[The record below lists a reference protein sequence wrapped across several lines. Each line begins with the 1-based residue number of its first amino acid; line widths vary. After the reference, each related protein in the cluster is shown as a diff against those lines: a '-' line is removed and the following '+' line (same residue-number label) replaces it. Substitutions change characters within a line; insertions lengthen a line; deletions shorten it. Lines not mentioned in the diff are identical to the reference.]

1 MLKRFLLLLLFVMF
15 VFPLCASATI
25 IGNTTLDMDYSG
37 YTGYV
42 SFPSPEGAGYYYL
55 DYDATY
61 TWGGQTFKSEIFCVE
76 NIPGSGDPQP
86 YTLLALDNTLSNYG
100 LDPARYLAAAW
111 IADNYYN
118 IPIYQETWK
127 AAAQIAIWEVVFD
140 YGSLNLNGGTFVSS
154 NGFNNKAQT
163 ILDTLASVGSFGSMR
178 NWALA
183 VSPQIDENGQVE
195 LDGFQNYLVRNPA
208 PVPEP
213 ATMFLLG
220 TGLLGL
226 AGLAR
231 KKIKAV

>member
-1 MLKRFLLLLLFVMF
+1 MLKRILPLLLFVMF

-42 SFPSPEGAGYYYL
+42 SFPAPEGAGSYYL

-61 TWGGQTFKSEIFCVE
+61 TWGGQTYTSEIFCVE
-76 NIPGSGDPQP
+76 NIAGSGQPQP
-86 YTLLALDNTLSNYG
+86 YTLLALDSTLSDYG
-100 LDPARYLAAAW
+100 LDADRYFMAAW
-111 IADNYYN
+111 IAENYYDVSSN
-118 IPIYQETWK
+118 QEAWK

-140 YGSLNLNGGTFVSS
+140 YGSLNLTGGTFVSS
-154 NGFNNKAQT
+154 NVFNYKAQI
-163 ILDTLASVGSFGSMR
+163 ILDALASVDSFGPMSE
-178 NWALA
+178 WALA

-208 PVPEP
+208 SVPEP
-213 ATMFLLG
+213 ATMFLIG

-231 KKIKAV
+231 KKIK